1 MHFREEWQWLQSLNV
16 DQQVAPPSQ
25 TQEEFRKQL
34 SQAAQKLF
42 NILGMLYLLTDMTE
56 LVFKRRGK
64 VTKLFV
70 WVNDPKMNEMV
81 FFIFRHIREFCC

>member
-70 WVNDPKMNEMV
+70 
-81 FFIFRHIREFCC
+81 